1 MSDHR
6 NLYRNQRKHSQIPI
20 VSIVG
25 YTNAGKSTLLNLM
38 SNSDIYTAD
47 KLFATLDPTTR
58 RVNLPGNHLSLF
70 TDTVGFIQKLPT
82 QLIAAFH
89 STLEEI
95 TEADLLL
102 HIIDISHPNA
112 LAQFESVQE
121 TLKEIGAENIPI
133 LNVFNKADLLED
145 AEEAKNLLAETDPNA
160 YLISAKTGQG
170 IDELKTGI
178 MEQLFE
184 KMVPIRVRLPF
195 REGALIAL
203 FHEEGIVESVENET
217 SGVVIRGAVPGRYL
231 TRFQKFLV

>member
-1 MSDHR
+1 MPGNR
-6 NLYRNQRKHSQIPI
+6 P
-20 VSIVG
+20 
-25 YTNAGKSTLLNLM
+25 LNLM

-112 LAQFESVQE
+112 LAQFESVRE

-170 IDELKTGI
+170 IDELK
-178 MEQLFE
+178 QVLWNNYL
-184 KMVPIRVRLPF
+184 KKWSDSVRLPF
-195 REGALIAL
+195 REGFDRLI
-203 FHEEGIVESVENET
+203 S
-217 SGVVIRGAVPGRYL
+217 
-231 TRFQKFLV
+231 